1 MIGKLFHASY
11 QTLILTSHR
20 QIITN
25 HLLHF
30 LALDRSDPKKF
41 QILQLIAALLSW
53 TDEQREQAGLQRAGG
68 AATGVSLTG
77 SLRLPGTPMMHK
89 TPSSPAL
96 SRLESDYLTDGGSGS
111 PSAGRESLADLW
123 QSFLEQESGSGAP
136 SERGGKSR
144 TASTSTGVG
153 GVLSPG
159 LPTQSGK
166 S

>member
-1 MIGKLFHASY
+1 MTGKNVHTSTPTVVL
-11 QTLILTSHR
+11 TLHR

-68 AATGVSLTG
+68 PATGGSLTG

-111 PSAGRESLADLW
+111 PSGGRESLADLW
-123 QSFLEQESGSGAP
+123 QSFLEQESKSGGGT
-136 SERGGKSR
+136 ERGGKSR
-144 TASTSTGVG
+144 TASQSTGVG

-159 LPTQSGK
+159 LPPQFGK

>member
-1 MIGKLFHASY
+1 MSQLTGKPSINQLEVVV
-11 QTLILTSHR
+11 LTKYR

-25 HLLHF
+25 HLLQF

-68 AATGVSLTG
+68 GGHSASLTG

-96 SRLESDYLTDGGSGS
+96 SRLESDYLTDGGS
-111 PSAGRESLADLW
+111 PSGGRESLADLW
-123 QSFLEQESGSGAP
+123 QSFLEQESGS
-136 SERGGKSR
+136 EKGGKSR
-144 TASTSTGVG
+144 TASQSTGIG
-153 GVLSPG
+153 LLSPG
-159 LPTQSGK
+159 LSTSGK